1 MRNFLKFASLAVV
14 AIAGFTFTSCSD
26 DDEPN
31 NGGGNTGSNI
41 EEIFEEGLPAAVD
54 GATFTTNEKG
64 QLTKIVDGTTNV
76 TFEYGTFTPPSRAH
90 NFTVRMKE
98 RDSQNP
104 NDGWD
109 IYLELNKQ
117 GYVAYAY
124 QYYLDVDVNDE
135 YYEEGDEYDEW
146 WFEYNNAGQLTR
158 LKRSESNE
166 EWKLAYSNGDV
177 ATVVKNEKDGD
188 TRTYTFAYTNS
199 EYKNVIANKGCL
211 MLFDDN
217 FQLEMDEMNVAYYAG
232 LLGKAVKNLPVGYV
246 RKGVEGGDEYTDE
259 PVAFQWTLNSNG
271 LPTKFWDGYDLVT
284 FTW

>member
-1 MRNFLKFASLAVV
+1 MMNPTTAA
-14 AIAGFTFTSCSD
+14 AIPAPTSRKSSKKAF
-26 DDEPN
+26 PQQS
-31 NGGGNTGSNI
+31 TAPLS
-41 EEIFEEGLPAAVD
+41 PP
-54 GATFTTNEKG
+54 TKKG

-90 NFTVRMKE
+90 NFTVRMKD
-98 RDSQNP
+98 RDTDYPDEGS
-104 NDGWD
+104 D
-109 IYLELNKQ
+109 IYMELNKQ
-117 GYVAYAY
+117 GYVVYAY

-146 WFEYNNAGQLTR
+146 WFEYNNAGLLTR

-166 EWKLAYSNGDV
+166 EWKLAYTNGDV
-177 ATVVKNEKDGD
+177 ATVVKNEEDGD

-217 FQLEMDEMNVAYYAG
+217 FQLEMDEMSVAYYAG

-246 RKGVEGGDEYTDE
+246 RKGVEGGDEYTDD

-271 LPTKFWDGYDLVT
+271 LPTKFWDGSDLVT